1 MSIFRTTSKS
11 SKQYHQSIC
20 FFATLFT
27 YNFQRL
33 VRMDVQGELSHRQQW
48 FIEHKKWLWFT
59 TIVSAF
65 TLVYLSFSLSIESL
79 VLLIP
84 LGVIA
89 LIYPLP
95 TISLNGRIL
104 RLREVPGI
112 KIFLIAFV
120 WALVTVGLLVQEH
133 QLAWTT
139 DVWLLFF
146 HRFCFVFAI
155 TIPFD
160 IRDLKYDQ
168 LQLKTIPGLFGEE
181 KARYIALAV
190 LALYELLIIIQF
202 VFGEIINLSAL
213 IALLGTSAVTAYLLI
228 RSNSE
233 KRRILFC
240 FLGGGSIAADV
251 WFFNDSTAF
260 LLISLNPKIDV
271 CKILLVM
278 PSKWIVKI
286 L

>member
-1 MSIFRTTSKS
+1 
-11 SKQYHQSIC
+11 
-20 FFATLFT
+20 
-27 YNFQRL
+27 
-33 VRMDVQGELSHRQQW
+33 MDVQGELSHRQQW
-48 FIEHKKWLWFT
+48 FKEHKKWLWFT

-65 TLVYLSFSLSIESL
+65 AVVYFSLSLSIESL
-79 VLLIP
+79 VLLTP

-89 LIYPLP
+89 LVYPLP
-95 TISLNGRIL
+95 TFSLKGRIL

-112 KIFLIAFV
+112 KIFLIALV

-233 KRRILFC
+233 KEEYYFAFWVEGASLLMFGFLMIAQLF
-240 FLGGGSIAADV
+240 F
-251 WFFNDSTAF
+251 
-260 LLISLNPKIDV
+260 
-271 CKILLVM
+271 
-278 PSKWIVKI
+278 
-286 L
+286 

>member
-1 MSIFRTTSKS
+1 MRWFKNKADFLLYSNIFVAFCVVALCRS
-11 SKQYHQSIC
+11 SELLLNLQSNTFNLFV

-33 VRMDVQGELSHRQQW
+33 IRTDVQGELSHRQQW
-48 FIEHKKWLWFT
+48 YKEHKKWLWFI

-65 TLVYLSFSLSIESL
+65 AVVYLSFSLSIESMA
-79 VLLIP
+79 LLIP

-89 LIYPLP
+89 LVYPLP
-95 TISLNGRIL
+95 TISLNGKIL

-112 KIFLIAFV
+112 KIFLIALV
-120 WALVTVGLLVQEH
+120 WTLVTVGLLVQEH

-168 LQLKTIPGLFGEE
+168 LQLKTIPGIFGEK

-202 VFGEIINLSAL
+202 FFGKLINLSAL
-213 IALLGTSAVTAYLLI
+213 IALLGTSLVTAYLLI
-228 RSNSE
+228 RSNSDKE
-233 KRRILFC
+233 EYYFAFWVEGASLLMFGFLMIAQLF
-240 FLGGGSIAADV
+240 F
-251 WFFNDSTAF
+251 
-260 LLISLNPKIDV
+260 
-271 CKILLVM
+271 
-278 PSKWIVKI
+278 
-286 L
+286 